1 MREWTVGTTFLDSL
15 RIEYVDSFRFTRMYG
30 EERRLKKFDEKEF
43 FFRGGI
49 IYFFSLEV

>member
-1 MREWTVGTTFLDSL
+1 MLIVFASREC
-15 RIEYVDSFRFTRMYG
+15 MG